1 MDRDLWGALVRL
13 VIPDEVK
20 FEPKIL
26 ETITDEDGWYMI
38 EYKHKG
44 KPNENYLIQVWLD
57 GDQED
62 VEDLPDYVVIV
73 SLKGNSFKEVHV
85 PPPTP

>member
-1 MDRDLWGALVRL
+1 
-13 VIPDEVK
+13 
-20 FEPKIL
+20 
-26 ETITDEDGWYMI
+26 MI